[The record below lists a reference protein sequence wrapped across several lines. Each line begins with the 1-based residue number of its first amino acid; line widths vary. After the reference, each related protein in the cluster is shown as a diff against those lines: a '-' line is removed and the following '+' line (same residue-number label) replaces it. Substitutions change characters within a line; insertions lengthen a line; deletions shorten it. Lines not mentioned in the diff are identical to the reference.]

1 MHRKGNLL
9 PNSTYERIRAMIPRY
24 SRPEMVAIWS
34 PETKFRIW
42 YEIEAHACDAQA
54 KLGVIPQANADAVW
68 KAKDVKFDVARID
81 EIEAVTKHDVI
92 AFLTH
97 LAEIIG
103 NDEAR
108 FVHQGMTSSDVLDT
122 CFNVQLVRA
131 SDILIKGIEG
141 LLAALKRRA
150 LEHKDTIRIGRSHG
164 IHAEPTT
171 MGLTF
176 ARFYAEMDRNLSRMR
191 DARAVVA
198 TGAISGAVGTFANI
212 DPAVEDHVC
221 EKMGLVPEPISTQ
234 VIPRDRHAAFFATLG
249 VIASSIENIATEIR
263 HMQRTEVL
271 EAAEFFSMGQK
282 GSSAMPHKKN
292 PVLTENLTGL
302 ARIVRMAVVPAMEN
316 VTLWHERDISHS
328 SVERTIGPD
337 CTITL
342 DFALSRLTGVIDKLL
357 VYPQNMLDNMN
368 KFPGLVMSQR
378 VLLALTQAGV
388 SREDA
393 YRLVQRNA
401 MKVWDHRTDFREEL
415 LADEEVRAALSE
427 KEINE
432 KFDLGYHT
440 KHVDKIFARVFG
452 D

>member
-1 MHRKGNLL
+1 
-9 PNSTYERIRAMIPRY
+9 MIPRY
-24 SRPEMVAIWS
+24 SRPDMVAIWE
-34 PETKFRIW
+34 PATKFRIW
-42 YEIEAHACDAQA
+42 YEIEAHACDAMA
-54 KLGVIPQANADAVW
+54 RLGVIPQENADAVW
-68 KAKDVKFDVARID
+68 KAKDVEFDVARID

-97 LAEIIG
+97 LSEIVG
-103 NDEAR
+103 QEEAR

-122 CFNVQLVRA
+122 TFNIQLTRA
-131 SDILIKGIEG
+131 ADILIADLEG

-150 LEHKDTIRIGRSHG
+150 IEHKDTVRIGRSHG

-191 DARAVVA
+191 DARAEVA

-212 DPAVEDHVC
+212 DPAVEEHVC
-221 EKMGLVPEPISTQ
+221 DQMGLVPEPISTQ
-234 VIPRDRHAAFFATLG
+234 VIPRDRHASFFATLG

-271 EAAEFFSMGQK
+271 EAEEFFSAGQK
-282 GSSAMPHKKN
+282 GSSAMPHKRN

-302 ARIVRMAVVPAMEN
+302 ARLVRSAVIPAMEN
-316 VTLWHERDISHS
+316 VALWHERDISHS
-328 SVERTIGPD
+328 SVERMIGPD
-337 CTITL
+337 ATVTL
-342 DFALSRLTGVIDKLL
+342 DFALARLTGVVDKL
-357 VYPQNMLDNMN
+357 VIYPDNMIANMN
-368 KFPGLVMSQR
+368 KFRGLVMSQR

-401 MKVWDHRTDFREEL
+401 MKVWEEGKDFKTEL
-415 LADEEVRAALSE
+415 LGDSDVTAALSPA
-427 KEINE
+427 EIEE

-440 KHVDKIFARVFG
+440 KHVDTIFARVFG
-452 D
+452 PT